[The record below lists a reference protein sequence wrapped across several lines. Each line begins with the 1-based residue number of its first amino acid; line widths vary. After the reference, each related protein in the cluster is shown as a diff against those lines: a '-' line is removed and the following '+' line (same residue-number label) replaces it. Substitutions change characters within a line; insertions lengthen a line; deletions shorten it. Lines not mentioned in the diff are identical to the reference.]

1 MEQGGLNM
9 SENFKIASNVKKE
22 QWSDFVA
29 THIKGNIF
37 QTPEMYEI
45 YKNTKRYDPAVLAA
59 VDENDNIQALLLAHV
74 IREFDGFLG
83 SFSSRSIIQ
92 GDPLFVENEVG
103 KEALKLLLQEY
114 DKIAKEKALYTEI
127 RNLHDNHS
135 FRYSFD
141 EMGYNYND
149 HLNFLVD
156 LTKPKE
162 DLWKGLSKKRRN
174 DIKRA
179 KKRGVTIKEIE
190 DKHFI
195 PIFYDLIHET
205 YKFAK
210 LPLADISLFDSVFDS
225 LVLKKRAKFLL
236 AEYED
241 NYIGAILI
249 LIYKERIY
257 DWYAGACRDY
267 LRLCP
272 NDLLAWHAIEWG
284 SENGYHTFDFG
295 GAGKPDEEYG
305 VRDFKKQFG
314 GKLVNFG
321 RYTKVHSAKKL
332 WIAEK
337 GFVIYRRLFL

>member
-1 MEQGGLNM
+1 MAKI
-9 SENFKIASNVKKE
+9 FKITSNIKKE
-22 QWSDFVA
+22 QWSNFVA
-29 THIKGNIF
+29 NHPKGSIF
-37 QTPEMYEI
+37 QTPEMFEV
-45 YKNTKRYDPAVLAA
+45 YKNTKRYEPVVLAA
-59 VDENDNIQALLLAHV
+59 IDESDNIQALLLAHV

-92 GDPLFVENEVG
+92 GGPLFVENAVG
-103 KEALKLLLQEY
+103 REALKLLLQEY

-135 FRYSFD
+135 FRHSFD
-141 EMGYNYND
+141 EMGYNYTD
-149 HLNFLVD
+149 YLNFLVD
-156 LTKPKE
+156 LTKTKE
-162 DLWKGLSKKRRN
+162 ELWKGLSKKRRN

-210 LPLADISLFDSVFDS
+210 LPLADISLFKSVFDS
-225 LVLKKRAKFLL
+225 LVLKERAKFFL
-236 AEYED
+236 AEHED

-272 NDLLAWHAIEWG
+272 NDLLGWHSIEWG
-284 SENGYHTFDFG
+284 SENGYHIFDFG
-295 GAGKPDEEYG
+295 GAGKPSEEYG

-314 GKLVNFG
+314 GKLVNYG
-321 RYTKVHSAKKL
+321 RYVKIHSPKKL
-332 WIAEK
+332 WLAEK
-337 GFVIYRRLFL
+337 GFEVWRHFRL